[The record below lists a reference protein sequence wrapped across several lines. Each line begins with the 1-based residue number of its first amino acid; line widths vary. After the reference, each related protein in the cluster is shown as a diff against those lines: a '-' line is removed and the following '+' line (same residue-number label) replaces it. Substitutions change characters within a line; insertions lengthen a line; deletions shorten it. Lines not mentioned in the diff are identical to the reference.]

1 MFLFYDFREIIRRR
15 SFYGMLR
22 FLISIDLI
30 VEFLLDVVMGN
41 KMYV

>member
-1 MFLFYDFREIIRRR
+1 
-15 SFYGMLR
+15 MLR

-41 KMYV
+41 KMYVWGK